1 MAHQARRDREE
12 RRDRCACREFYPA
25 ADQFLDGEIIRST
38 EAEVARRDL
47 VIPAKT
53 GIHRCNGSRLSA
65 GTTENCRS
73 VLWRRLSAKQLL
85 KPGPA
90 RVVIALQGTRLEREA
105 GRADHE
111 ARLEHE
117 GERVLDL
124 LRCQFSRNRLI
135 ESGTVGAMSGH
146 AIVQRGAAGVET

>member
-47 VIPAKT
+47 VIPAKA

-65 GTTENCRS
+65 GTTEKPPLCA
-73 VLWRRLSAKQLL
+73 SAE
-85 KPGPA
+85 
-90 RVVIALQGTRLEREA
+90 ITRETASQTRTST
-105 GRADHE
+105 
-111 ARLEHE
+111 
-117 GERVLDL
+117 
-124 LRCQFSRNRLI
+124 SRNRAAGHPSRAQ
-135 ESGTVGAMSGH
+135 SGSGGS
-146 AIVQRGAAGVET
+146 RGASRT